1 MGYEVGTQRVHQEA
15 RKVVY
20 IESVIEY
27 QRPTLEDCGKDNKM
41 TELKTKRNKGDVK
54 AFLNSVP
61 DERKRQDSF
70 TILELMRQ
78 VTGKEPEMWGD
89 SIVGFGS
96 YHYKYKSGREGDWF
110 LTGFSPRKQNLTLY
124 IMSGF
129 DEYDQLL
136 SKLGKHST
144 GKACLYIKK
153 VEDVD
158 MDVLNKLV
166 KKSVAHMEEIY
177 S

>member
-1 MGYEVGTQRVHQEA
+1 MA
-15 RKVVY
+15 
-20 IESVIEY
+20 
-27 QRPTLEDCGKDNKM
+27 
-41 TELKTKRNKGDVK
+41 ELKTKRNKGDVE

-70 TILELMRQ
+70 TVLELMRQ

-110 LTGFSPRKQNLTLY
+110 LTGFAPRKQNLTLY

-129 DEYDQLL
+129 DDYDQLL
-136 SKLGKHST
+136 SKLGKYST
-144 GKACLYIKK
+144 GKSCLYIKK
-153 VEDVD
+153 IEDVD
-158 MDVLNKLV
+158 ADILKKLI
-166 KKSVAHMEEIY
+166 KKSVAHMEETN